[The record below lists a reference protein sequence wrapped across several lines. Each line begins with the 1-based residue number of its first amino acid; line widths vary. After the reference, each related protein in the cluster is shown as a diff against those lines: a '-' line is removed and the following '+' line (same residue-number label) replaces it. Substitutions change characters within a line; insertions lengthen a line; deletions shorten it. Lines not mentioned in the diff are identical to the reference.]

1 MIGFVFSKRCVE
13 RIFKKNE
20 EKQRGESMNKETLQ
34 QYIYLEDK
42 ITALQ
47 EQKEMMQKTFLS
59 VKQSDGMPH
68 GNGVSDTVG
77 KTVCKIDA
85 LEEKINEKID
95 ELLVLKSEIQLFI
108 MDLPSPYYEIMWKR
122 YIEGKSCKVVANEMG
137 YSERWFYEKQSEI
150 MRKMAV

>member
-1 MIGFVFSKRCVE
+1 MVLFSQNGVLRRNPE
-13 RIFKKNE
+13 NE

-34 QYIYLEDK
+34 QYIYLENK
-42 ITALQ
+42 INALQ

-59 VKQSDGMPH
+59 VKQPDGMPH
-68 GNGVSDTVG
+68 GSGISDMVG

-85 LEEKINEKID
+85 LEQKINEKID
-95 ELLVLKSEIQLFI
+95 ELLVLKSEIQLFV
-108 MDLPSPYYEIMWKR
+108 MELPSPYYEIMWKR

-150 MRKMAV
+150 MRKIAV